1 MQSCET
7 WELRWK
13 LLSDPCSCTA
23 LGAVTWLL
31 FHSCFPKWMMPT
43 WLSEGV
49 LAVMS
54 WSMGGPGIMN
64 GDGHLSKCLQRHWLA
79 GVTGGGEEMC
89 HMVLLL
95 WSGRSLTRAAGEG
108 LRTGWSQWHPS
119 KAAKATFSVREGAFR
134 LKLSS
139 TWGAQQEQGDA
150 VAHGDAVLPGGG
162 LRLSVFS
169 QELLGSLG
177 SCSQSR
183 TPAEP
188 AAVIPCLPSVVA
200 LQTMSVLWREVLPSS
215 SSLLFPP

>member
-23 LGAVTWLL
+23 PGAVTWLL

-79 GVTGGGEEMC
+79 GVTGGGEQMC
-89 HMVLLL
+89 HIVLLL
-95 WSGRSLTRAAGEG
+95 WSGRSLIRIAGEG
-108 LRTGWSQWHPS
+108 LRTGWHHYILQRQPKPPSQWGRVLSGLSCPPRGEPS
-119 KAAKATFSVREGAFR
+119 RSREM
-134 LKLSS
+134 LWLTEMQSCLVVD
-139 TWGAQQEQGDA
+139 WGFQCSARSCWAPWG
-150 VAHGDAVLPGGG
+150 VA
-162 LRLSVFS
+162 LRA
-169 QELLGSLG
+169 ELLL
-177 SCSQSR
+177 
-183 TPAEP
+183 
-188 AAVIPCLPSVVA
+188 
-200 LQTMSVLWREVLPSS
+200 
-215 SSLLFPP
+215 SLLL